1 MTEVIEALGIPMP
14 DGTTLAAR
22 SWQVDAI
29 ASMQAPPDVWR
40 VTARLEATDA
50 EGTVLSRD
58 WNGDIPRDH
67 L

>member
-1 MTEVIEALGIPMP
+1 MTEVLEALGIPMP
-14 DGTTLAAR
+14 DGTKLAAR

-29 ASMQAPPDVWR
+29 ASMQALPDVWR

-58 WNGDIPRDH
+58 WNEDIPRDH